1 MQHSMPPTVPA
12 TLVHVR
18 LLTAF
23 LLGLPI
29 GPLPVIPL
37 WLQWAAP
44 VVALAAA
51 MLISIQLD
59 VGARQE
65 KMGERARR
73 ASQLMLLVSGI
84 FVVAIAI
91 LIGLGFGFE
100 GLALIPLGVSLAVTF
115 AVGSGGTRQLA
126 LGCGLAA
133 WLGVSAHLLA
143 AIAIIDFSS
152 ESAYGDVIIVL
163 TAIEVIVGMVIAIPG
178 SLLGRALRVGLLGN
192 RQYGRGR
199 IDGRWG

>member
-1 MQHSMPPTVPA
+1 MQHSTPPTVPTVPP
-12 TLVHVR
+12 TLVHVH
-18 LLTAF
+18 LLSAF

-29 GPLPVIPL
+29 GPFPVIPL
-37 WLQWAAP
+37 WLQWTAP

-59 VGARQE
+59 AVARQE

-73 ASQLMLLVSGI
+73 ASQLVLLVSGI
-84 FVVAIAI
+84 FVAAIAI

-115 AVGSGGTRQLA
+115 AVGSGGTRKLA

-133 WLGVSAHLLA
+133 WLGVSVHLLA
-143 AIAIIDFSS
+143 AVAIIDFSS
-152 ESAYGDVIIVL
+152 ESVYGGVIIVL

-178 SLLGRALRVGLLGN
+178 ALLGRVLRVRLLGI
-192 RQYGRGR
+192 RQ
-199 IDGRWG
+199 

>member
-1 MQHSMPPTVPA
+1 MQHSMPPTVPTVPT

-37 WLQWAAP
+37 WLQWTAP

-59 VGARQE
+59 AGARQE

-73 ASQLMLLVSGI
+73 ASQLVLLVSGI
-84 FVVAIAI
+84 FVAAIAI

-115 AVGSGGTRQLA
+115 AVGSGGTRRLA

-133 WLGVSAHLLA
+133 WLGVSVHLLA

-152 ESAYGDVIIVL
+152 ESVYGDVIIVL
-163 TAIEVIVGMVIAIPG
+163 TVIEVIVGMVIAIPG
-178 SLLGRALRVGLLGN
+178 SLLGRELRVRLLGE
-192 RQYGRGR
+192 RL
-199 IDGRWG
+199 

>member
-1 MQHSMPPTVPA
+1 MQHSTPPTVPA
-12 TLVHVR
+12 TVVHVR
-18 LLTAF
+18 LLAAF

-37 WLQWAAP
+37 WLQWTAP
-44 VVALAAA
+44 LVALVAA

-59 VGARQE
+59 AGARQDAT
-65 KMGERARR
+65 GERARR
-73 ASQLMLLVSGI
+73 ASQVVLLVSGI
-84 FVVAIAI
+84 FVAAIAI

-133 WLGVSAHLLA
+133 WLGVSVHLLA

-152 ESAYGDVIIVL
+152 ESAYWGVIFVL

-178 SLLGRALRVGLLGN
+178 SLLGRALRVWLLGK
-192 RQYGRGR
+192 RL
-199 IDGRWG
+199 